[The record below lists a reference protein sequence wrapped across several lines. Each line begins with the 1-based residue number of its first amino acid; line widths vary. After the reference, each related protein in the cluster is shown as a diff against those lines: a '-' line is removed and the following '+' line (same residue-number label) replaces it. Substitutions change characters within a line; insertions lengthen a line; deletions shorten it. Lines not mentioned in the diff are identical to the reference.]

1 MLKRNKFKFLF
12 LVGLGLV
19 LVTFLALIPA
29 VNQKFFSKND
39 LSKQLSSPVATIQK
53 SSSDEKISPVLNLA
67 SVPAQERS
75 QQLKFSD
82 NDNTSI
88 DKVRYNYILASEAI
102 AKGEGKSALLQLENL
117 EEKYSLLSPYI
128 LLKEGQAY
136 QLEGDNAKAEES
148 WQKILTKYPDSFAA
162 AEALYFLGKTNPTYW
177 EEAITKFAN
186 YPRTHEIV
194 RQLLQKNPDRLDLM
208 KILVRHTAEDSDTEA
223 IRDRL
228 VKKYAKKLASDDW
241 QAIADGYWDK
251 FEYGKAANAYFKTP
265 SNPQNLYRTARSL
278 HLSRR
283 RTEAKTSYQK
293 LIKQYPNAEETG
305 LALRRLASISP
316 QKEAFGYLD
325 LVLRK
330 FPKEAPTAM
339 LNKAER
345 WEKLKNTN
353 AATNAYGE
361 LLTKYPRS
369 EAAAEYR
376 WKIAKKQAQDGNLAE
391 GWRWAQALV
400 TNSPDSKI
408 APRASF
414 WIGKWAMQLNRPED
428 AQTSFKYILDRY
440 PDSYYAWRS
449 AKYLNWNVGDFT
461 SVRQIDP
468 IVQLPTVAFI
478 PPAGSEIFKELY
490 SLGQPEAWNIFA
502 AETSSKEKLTV
513 EEQYTSGLWQLSRGN
528 NLKGINL
535 IWNLQDRENDLD
547 RTQWQL
553 LRQKP
558 EYWYSLFPFPYNETI
573 LKWSGERQLNPL
585 LVTSLIRQ
593 ESRFEAKIRS
603 LAGAIGLMQ
612 VMPETAKAS
621 AKQMKLSKYSLFN
634 PEDNINIGTYYLD
647 FTHRRYDN
655 NSMLAVASY
664 NAGPHRV
671 AKWVDR
677 FGLKDLD
684 SFVEKIPF
692 SETQGYVESV
702 FGNYWNYLRLYNPEV
717 SQLFATRKT

>member
-1 MLKRNKFKFLF
+1 MLKRKKSKFIL

-19 LVTFLALIPA
+19 LATLLTFIPA
-29 VNQKFFSKND
+29 VNQFLFPKKD
-39 LSKQLSSPVATIQK
+39 LSQQQ
-53 SSSDEKISPVLNLA
+53 SSSVQVIQPQLQDEKISPVLNLT
-67 SVPAQERS
+67 SLPAHERS
-75 QQLKFSD
+75 LQLKSF
-82 NDNTSI
+82 NNANTSI
-88 DKVRYNYILASEAI
+88 DGIRSSYILASDYI
-102 AKGEGKSALLQLENL
+102 VRGEGKSALVELKNV
-117 EEKYSLLSPYI
+117 EEKYPLLSPYI
-128 LLKEGQAY
+128 LLREGQAY
-136 QLEGDNAKAEES
+136 QLEGDRLKAEAS

-162 AEALYFLGKTNPTYW
+162 AEALYLLGKTKPTYW
-177 EEAITKFAN
+177 EEAVTKFAN

-208 KILVRHTAEDSDTEA
+208 KILVQYAAEDSDTEA

-228 VKKYAKKLASDDW
+228 VKKYANKLTAKDW
-241 QAIADGYWDK
+241 SAIADGYWDK
-251 FEYGKAANAYFKTP
+251 FEYGKAANAYIKTSP
-265 SNPQNLYRTARSL
+265 NSHNLYRTARSL
-278 HLSRR
+278 QLSRR
-283 RTEAKTSYQK
+283 KTEAKKYYQK
-293 LIKQYPNAEETG
+293 LVKQYPNAEETG
-305 LALRRLASISP
+305 LGLRRLASISP
-316 QKEAFGYLD
+316 QKEAFPYLD
-325 LVLRK
+325 LVDRK
-330 FPKEAPTAM
+330 FPKEAAAAM
-339 LNKAER
+339 LSKAEL

-353 AATNAYGE
+353 AATSAYGD
-361 LLTKYPRS
+361 LLTRYPRS

-376 WKIAKKQAQDGNLAE
+376 WKIAKKQAEDKNLAE
-391 GWRWAQALV
+391 AWRWAQALV
-400 TNSPDSKI
+400 TDNPDSKI

-414 WIGKWAMQLNRPED
+414 WIGKWAAQLNRKED
-428 AQTSFKYILDRY
+428 AQTSFKYVLDRY

-449 AKYLNWNVGDFT
+449 AKSLNWDVGDFT
-461 SVRQIDP
+461 SVRQINP
-468 IVQLPTVAFI
+468 IVQLPTVSFI

-502 AETSSKEKLTV
+502 AEISGKESLTV
-513 EEQYTSGLWQLSRGN
+513 EEQYTSGLLQLSRGN

-535 IWNLQDRENDLD
+535 IWNLQDREEDSD

-558 EYWYSLFPFPYNETI
+558 EYWYSLFPFPYNDTI
-573 LKWSGERQLNPL
+573 LKWSGKRQLNPL

-603 LAGAIGLMQ
+603 LVGAIGLMQ
-612 VMPETAKAS
+612 VMPETAKTA
-621 AKQMKLSKYSLFN
+621 AKQINLSKYSLFN

-684 SFVEKIPF
+684 YFVEKIPF

-702 FGNYWNYLRLYNPEV
+702 FANYWNYLRLYNPEI